1 MKLIRGRHSL
11 SDKLQG
17 CVVTLGNFDG
27 IHFGHQV
34 LLKKLKAVSE
44 SLNLP
49 SVVIIFEPQPKEFF
63 AKRQPVPRLMR
74 FCEKWLALKDY
85 NIDYVLCLH
94 FNQVLASLSPQKF
107 VKKILID
114 QLNAKTVIVGDDFRF
129 GAKRVG
135 DYTELKKLAK
145 KYNFQALEVPT
156 VMLDNERVSSTQ
168 VRLALEAGDLGAAEK
183 LLGRPYRLYGKV
195 GYGDRLGRDLGYPT
209 ANINLHR
216 DLVPVAGIFVIR
228 VYGLGNHPYNGVAN
242 VGTRPTVGGTRI
254 LLEVHLFDFDTE
266 IYGHNL
272 QVEFLHKLRDE
283 ERYDTLEELV
293 KQIRQDVID
302 AKRYFRSGS
311 IG

>member
-1 MKLIRGRHSL
+1 MMKLIRGKHNL
-11 SDKLQG
+11 SDQLQG
-17 CVVTLGNFDG
+17 SVVTLGNFDG
-27 IHFGHQV
+27 MHLGHQA
-34 LLKKLKAVSE
+34 LLKKLKAVNE

-49 SVVIIFEPQPKEFF
+49 SIVTIFEPQPKEFF
-63 AKRQPVPRLMR
+63 AKRQTVPRLMR

-85 NIDYVLCLH
+85 NIDYVLCLR

-107 VKKILID
+107 VKEILVD
-114 QLNAKTVIVGDDFRF
+114 QLNAKAVIVGDDFRF
-129 GAKRVG
+129 GAKRTG
-135 DYTELKKLAK
+135 DYAELKKLGE
-145 KYNFQALEVPT
+145 KYSFQVLEVPT
-156 VMLDNERVSSTQ
+156 VMIDNERVSSTC
-168 VRLALEAGDLGAAEK
+168 VRLALEAGDLEAAEK

-195 GYGDRLGRDLGYPT
+195 GYGDQLGRDLGYPT

-216 DLVPVAGIFVIR
+216 DLVPVAGVFVIC
-228 VYGLGNHPYNGVAN
+228 VYGLGDHLYNGVAN
-242 VGTRPTVGGTRI
+242 IGTRPTVGGTRI

-302 AKRYFRSGS
+302 AKRYFIRG
-311 IG
+311 G